1 MKAKHPQCP
10 PPIITSDPPSSPV
23 QFSDVE
29 VISALRSFPS
39 NSAPGPSSL
48 RANHLKEAV
57 FCPSPTVA
65 SRALVYLVEVVNILA
80 AGLAPPLI
88 SPFLCAA
95 SLLAPKKKDGGL
107 RPIAVGEVLRRLT
120 SKCVSRA
127 VQPEAI
133 SILSP
138 LQVGVGIPV
147 GCESIVHSVSSLL
160 ADPAISPG
168 RKSCLFVDFSNAF
181 NSVDREAMFQE
192 LRSRIPSIS
201 AWVKFSYGSQP
212 FLFFGDFQLLSC
224 TGVHQGDPLGPL
236 CFALTLHPLI
246 EQIQSSVPDLRLNAW
261 YLDDGSLC
269 GPPASLFSALEIIG
283 TAGPPRGLHL
293 NKNKCLFS
301 VLNEASFD
309 LGSFPA
315 GIPITLDGF
324 TLLGCPIGPPSFCL
338 DSIFKRISKVQS
350 ILARLPDLHDSQI
363 ECSLLRSCLSL
374 PKIAFALRTC
384 PPDFI
389 YPALTAFDN
398 LIREALSQLVGS
410 PLSNWSWSKAS
421 LPSSLGGIN
430 LRQAVLHAPAAY
442 IGSLVQSRPLVT
454 EILGFQPS
462 YPTSLSSAIKAL
474 SSTLGHPEWS
484 VLSDIEPPLCQR
496 SLSLAIDLSGHCLL
510 LESAPDTRFKAL
522 AQSSAIR
529 HAGDW
534 LNVIPSSALGLH
546 MFDQEFRLCLR
557 YWLGLPLFPVDLHL
571 PSLSLIC

>member
-1 MKAKHPQCP
+1 M
-10 PPIITSDPPSSPV
+10 
-23 QFSDVE
+23 
-29 VISALRSFPS
+29 
-39 NSAPGPSSL
+39 
-48 RANHLKEAV
+48 
-57 FCPSPTVA
+57 
-65 SRALVYLVEVVNILA
+65 
-80 AGLAPPLI
+80 
-88 SPFLCAA
+88 
-95 SLLAPKKKDGGL
+95 
-107 RPIAVGEVLRRLT
+107 
-120 SKCVSRA
+120 
-127 VQPEAI
+127 
-133 SILSP
+133 
-138 LQVGVGIPV
+138 
-147 GCESIVHSVSSLL
+147 
-160 ADPAISPG
+160 
-168 RKSCLFVDFSNAF
+168 
-181 NSVDREAMFQE
+181 
-192 LRSRIPSIS
+192 
-201 AWVKFSYGSQP
+201 
-212 FLFFGDFQLLSC
+212 
-224 TGVHQGDPLGPL
+224 
-236 CFALTLHPLI
+236 
-246 EQIQSSVPDLRLNAW
+246 
-261 YLDDGSLC
+261 
-269 GPPASLFSALEIIG
+269 
-283 TAGPPRGLHL
+283 
-293 NKNKCLFS
+293 
-301 VLNEASFD
+301 
-309 LGSFPA
+309 
-315 GIPITLDGF
+315 
-324 TLLGCPIGPPSFCL
+324 

-557 YWLGLPLFPVDLHL
+557 YWLGLPLFPVDSTCLVCLSPADSFGDHHVGCGGNGDRIHRHNSIRDAIFTAAQSAALAPRRESPHLIPNRQSRPADIFLKLGSGPSSCLGYFSHL
-571 PSLSLIC
+571 PTPVLPSKGLPLLQATALQVGLQSREGSHLVLSAGISGCQSICPQIAAVWMFSPAQL